1 MLKRRDKRRYLAVL
15 HDGQQD
21 GIEIVYLIKERNSEL
36 FGHIA
41 TERSSLRFIQSQIK
55 IIIII
60 SCKIKG
66 LDNILS
72 TIAFT
77 DPPLVTLHI
86 SGTLKRL
93 RRACLSKELTNYR

>member
-1 MLKRRDKRRYLAVL
+1 L
-15 HDGQQD
+15 HSGRQN
-21 GIEIVYLIKERNSEL
+21 GIGIVDLIKKRNSEL

-41 TERSSLRFIQSQIK
+41 TEKSSIRFIRSEGINL
-55 IIIII
+55 III
-60 SCKIKG
+60 SCKLIG

-72 TIAFT
+72 TIALT

-93 RRACLSKELTNYR
+93 RRACLIKKITDKD

>member
-1 MLKRRDKRRYLAVL
+1 MLKRRDKRRYMAVL
-15 HDGQQD
+15 HDGQMD
-21 GIEIVYLIKERNSEL
+21 GIEIVDLIKKRNSEL

-55 IIIII
+55 TIIII

-72 TIAFT
+72 TIALT

-93 RRACLSKELTNYR
+93 GRSILSKN